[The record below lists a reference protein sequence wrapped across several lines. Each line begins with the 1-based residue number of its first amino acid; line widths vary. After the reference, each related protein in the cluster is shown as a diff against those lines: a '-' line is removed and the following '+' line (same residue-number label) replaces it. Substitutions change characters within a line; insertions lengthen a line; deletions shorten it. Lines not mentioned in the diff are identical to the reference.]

1 MVPVSSSKR
10 QLPGEPQNDFEDELA
25 GDGPS
30 WEWIYNTSPTAERS
44 DEPQGDRKRRK
55 VTGDR
60 IVGAKI
66 GRFECRIG
74 DIVMLKAD
82 GSNEAWVAL
91 ICEFVEDDG
100 DGEKAANFMWFSS
113 EKEIRNKDKKRSD
126 YYWNELYISP
136 SWDINPL
143 ASINGKARVTSLD
156 SFLSRYPQGRIPR
169 NNPEYGKTFVCRR
182 GCNTRTATYTDEF
195 IWEEVYRGEDDLFT
209 MMDMIKSG
217 TKATRRRRKA
227 RSPSPADATYHP
239 PPPQTPSK
247 TGRGSGSTV
256 ATPTSRR
263 SQIEPGS
270 RTKRSTS
277 KRLEFTPLATRIL
290 SPSHVESSPFQIA
303 RSRLHVSSVPTSL
316 PCREGE
322 FSLVYSHLEAA
333 ISDGTGNC
341 IYISGTPG
349 TGKTATVREV
359 VSRLEEAVGADELDD
374 FIFVEINGMKITDP
388 HQSYTLLWEA
398 LKGQRASPAQSLDLL
413 EREFSNPSPRR
424 IPCVVLMDEL
434 DQLVTKNQAVMYN
447 FFNWPTL
454 RHSRLIVLAVANT
467 MDLPERTL
475 SNKISS
481 RLGLTRITF
490 PGYNHEQLMRIIQ
503 SRLEGVPGNI
513 VDPDAIQFASR
524 KVAAVSGDAR
534 RALDICRRAVELAE
548 ADAPGDPT
556 TPSKRERLAESQG
569 QPRGVGR
576 VTIATIKKAI
586 NEATT
591 NPVQQHLRSLPLM
604 SKLIMAALM
613 MRIRR
618 TGLAETTFGETL
630 DEIHRASLRAPSA
643 LPGVAA
649 VLNNGLKGTQTG
661 AMRPMTR
668 PGHIHTAA
676 LELVAAGLINLEAQR
691 AERSSKL
698 RLSIAD
704 DEVKMA
710 LRDDGDLKALGIGV

>member
-1 MVPVSSSKR
+1 MAPVSSAKR
-10 QLPGEPQNDFEDELA
+10 QLPGASQNDFEDELA
-25 GDGPS
+25 GDEPL

-44 DEPQGDRKRRK
+44 DEPQSDRKRRK
-55 VTGDR
+55 VTGDK

-100 DGEKAANFMWFSS
+100 EGEKAANFMWFSS

-143 ASINGKARVTSLD
+143 ASINGKAKVTSLD

-209 MMDMIKSG
+209 MMDMIKNG

-227 RSPSPADATYHP
+227 RSPSPAEAAYH
-239 PPPQTPSK
+239 PPPQTPTK
-247 TGRGSGSTV
+247 TGRGSTV

-277 KRLEFTPLATRIL
+277 KRLEFTPLATRRL
-290 SPSHVESSPFQIA
+290 SPSQVENSPFQIA

-359 VSRLEEAVGADELDD
+359 ISRLEEAVGADELDD

-490 PGYNHEQLMRIIQ
+490 PGYNHEQLMKIIQ

-604 SKLIMAALM
+604 SKLLMAALM

-661 AMRPMTR
+661 AIRPMTR